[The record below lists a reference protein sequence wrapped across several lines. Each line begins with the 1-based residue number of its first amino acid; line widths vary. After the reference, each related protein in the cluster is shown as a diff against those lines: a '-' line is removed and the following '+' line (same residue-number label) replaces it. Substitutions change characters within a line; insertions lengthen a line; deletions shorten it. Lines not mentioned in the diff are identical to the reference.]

1 MNRRFF
7 ITGTDTGVGKT
18 VVTAAL
24 TLALRARGENAMSVK
39 PVQTGAV
46 NGDDD
51 ATWCEGWYDPA
62 PTAAQHADLTMVRL
76 PLPTSPHLAASE
88 AGQRVTIQ
96 SLENR
101 VERLS
106 KDWNPLVIEGAGGL
120 LVPLNETETMLDLIK
135 ALRATPVV
143 VARDNLGTLNH
154 TQLTLRA
161 LAAEGLIPA
170 AVVLAASTPPRDA
183 TDQLIRADNLIE
195 LTRRI
200 APVPVIAFPYL
211 GAMSRAS
218 LLAAG
223 APVAAAVG

>member
-1 MNRRFF
+1 MSPRLF

-24 TLALRARGENAMSVK
+24 TLALRARGHRAMSVK

-51 ATWCEGWYDPA
+51 ATWCEGWYDPP
-62 PTAAQHADLTMVRL
+62 PTPAQHADLTMVRL
-76 PLPTSPHLAASE
+76 PLPTSPHLAARE

-96 SLENR
+96 SLEY
-101 VERLS
+101 RLEALS
-106 KDWNPLVIEGAGGL
+106 REWTPLVIEGAGGL

-143 VARDNLGTLNH
+143 VARDSLGTLNH

-161 LAAEGLIPA
+161 LAAEGIVPA
-170 AVVLAASTPPRDA
+170 AVVMTASTLPRDA
-183 TDQLIRADNLIE
+183 TDRLIRADNLAE
-195 LTRRI
+195 LARRI
-200 APVPVIAFPYL
+200 APVPVVAFPYIA
-211 GAMSRAS
+211 AMSRDA

-223 APVAAAVG
+223 APVAAAIG